1 MANQEPKEALRAPKH
16 QDPRWHDR
24 IERAKIAREQGRK
37 AREGKSAEPATRRET
52 L

>member
-24 IERAKIAREQGRK
+24 IELAKIAREQGRK
-37 AREGKSAEPATRRET
+37 AREGKSVVRTTRRKT
-52 L
+52 S